1 MHHSGAPM
9 YSTGHIID
17 IRGISTPT
25 SSNTDEDMQNTIASK
40 FMSVSTP
47 FQDQRIVRNGHA
59 APEVMVR
66 SLPTIIL
73 YSDKGLEIFDKIT
86 FCPDYYLTNAEIDI
100 LKTWADDMVKDIDN
114 EVSLFEL
121 GCGSMRKVG
130 FFLEAFVR
138 AGKTV
143 TYYAIDLS
151 ESSLNQSITP
161 FLKAFPSIKFIGL
174 WGTYQD
180 SLHWIADNIPQNV
193 KKVYL
198 WFGSSIGNFTRK
210 EATAFVRNVSMNGM
224 NEDDLFICG
233 VDRRNSYEMLSLAYN
248 DSQNITR
255 DFIMSGLD
263 HVNTIMSS
271 PVFDRSKF
279 GYVSIYNEVAGRHEA
294 YYESLCDQNILMADK
309 EIKLRKSELIHV
321 EYSYKYNE
329 TEISE
334 LVHDSGLINPK
345 KWTDSKQL
353 YDIHL
358 FCKPKKVGFT
368 QV

>member
-1 MHHSGAPM
+1 
-9 YSTGHIID
+9 
-17 IRGISTPT
+17 
-25 SSNTDEDMQNTIASK
+25 MQHTIASK

-47 FQDQRIVRNGHA
+47 FQDQRIVRNGGA
-59 APEVMVR
+59 APEIMVR
-66 SLPTIIL
+66 SLPTMIL

-114 EVSLFEL
+114 DINVFEL

-130 FFLEAFVR
+130 FFLEAVVR

-151 ESSLNQSITP
+151 ESSLNQSIAP
-161 FLKAFPSIKFIGL
+161 FLKAFPSIKFVGL

-180 SLHWIADNIPQNV
+180 SLHWITANIPQNV
-193 KKVYL
+193 KKAFL

-210 EATAFVRNVSMNGM
+210 EATAFVTNVSMNGM

-233 VDRRNSYEMLSLAYN
+233 VDRRNSVEMVSLAYN

-255 DFIMSGLD
+255 DFIMTGLE
-263 HVNTIMSS
+263 HVNSIMSS
-271 PVFDRSKF
+271 AVFDPSKF

-294 YYESLCDQNILMADK
+294 YYESLCDQNIFMAGK
-309 EIKLRKSELIHV
+309 EIKLLKSELINV
-321 EYSYKYNE
+321 EYSYKYNDV
-329 TEISE
+329 EIAE
-334 LVHDSGLINPK
+334 LVHNSGLINPK
-345 KWTDSKQL
+345 KWSDSQQL
-353 YDIHL
+353 YDIQL
-358 FCKPKKVGFT
+358 FCKPKVIPF
-368 QV
+368 